1 MVKQNGI
8 NATILLL
15 FRTTH
20 QCYIEKMVNVKGK
33 PPNTNLNRQENYF
46 TDKNRFYNSNIFI
59 NK

>member
-1 MVKQNGI
+1 
-8 NATILLL
+8 
-15 FRTTH
+15 
-20 QCYIEKMVNVKGK
+20 MVNVKGK